1 MPTVPARYADLA
13 RACRAALLAL
23 GSALPATAL
32 ALVHDLLRGRGRVVE
47 VVGVQRRRRRVAGGR
62 RVLHPGSAACN
73 NIAISAVSCINGDR
87 LAVTHVQVQVKV
99 AVGYPGAM
107 PDKSTGT
114 ADYRRADTR
123 ILKGQIKLLQDGG
136 SGDVGGARVPR
147 RALRGDAGGQAAAA
161 GRAGGGGGRTRSL
174 DGPIPGRGRGA
185 TYAPDGQLQALPRV
199 RADAAHGAAPT
210 QRRRVRGPADGGGP
224 GPLPTAEAAARD
236 GRREFDRVHYPLPLT
251 PELSPSPEVLQRT
264 IRRLKQA
271 LAEKE
276 KSSAATGGAGG
287 DSQLAEE
294 NATLREEN
302 RCLKNTLKQ
311 YCDGTREGGNGVL
324 NSTGE
329 LQRELQKDSNAAV
342 QETLAQMVQM
352 KSQLEETQLKNRELL
367 RQLAIARAQA
377 GQQGQRQRPALSGS
391 RGSDLSSRFSRGRS
405 PAVRQQR
412 SPAATMARQQQNS
425 NAVFPTPFQSSS
437 SHYGPSDDE
446 DGGGERTPRS
456 ARRGRPSPRPAFRRF
471 DPTAYQ
477 QEKERKLREARA
489 RSNSR
494 TRPPRSNGG
503 YSSDSSV
510 GGYSSAGSRGSRGS
524 QASSR
529 STRSR
534 SSRLSRERQRE
545 LDARLASPKRAMEP
559 PPLETRRPRAS
570 NNSPL
575 PRSGPPSAR
584 SRSRG
589 RSPLPSPSQNS
600 GIGRQ
605 TTPTGSTASSPR
617 KSSPSVQQT
626 PPQKKLNPQNPVL
639 RRRKQPP
646 QALLDT
652 SADSFSDIDDR
663 LTALQQ
669 FLREAKQGGI
679 GTAGA
684 STAA

>member
-1 MPTVPARYADLA
+1 MEDLETS
-13 RACRAALLAL
+13 AALEFHGA
-23 GSALPATAL
+23 
-32 ALVHDLLRGRGRVVE
+32 RFVVT
-47 VVGVQRRRRRVAGGR
+47 
-62 RVLHPGSAACN
+62 L
-73 NIAISAVSCINGDR
+73 
-87 LAVTHVQVQVKV
+87 QVQQQLLHLQVE
-99 AVGYPGAM
+99 A
-107 PDKSTGT
+107 
-114 ADYRRADTR
+114 AD
-123 ILKGQIKLLQDGG
+123 
-136 SGDVGGARVPR
+136 
-147 RALRGDAGGQAAAA
+147 AAAA
-161 GRAGGGGGRTRSL
+161 PPSVWTGRFPASDIEQLTRQTGNSKRFPVFVQMLLTALHRRSDAVFVDLLTAADLDLYRQRKMQPGTAVEGLTSAGGAASSGSGKRFL
-174 DGPIPGRGRGA
+174 IL
-185 TYAPDGQLQALPRV
+185 TYAV
-199 RADAAHGAAPT
+199 
-210 QRRRVRGPADGGGP
+210 
-224 GPLPTAEAAARD
+224 
-236 GRREFDRVHYPLPLT
+236 EFDRVHYPLSLT

-276 KSSAATGGAGG
+276 NGPTAAGSAAS
-287 DSQLAEE
+287 DSRLADE
-294 NATLREEN
+294 NAVLREEN

-329 LQRELQKDSNAAV
+329 LQRELQASIEENKELIALYQQFREDSAVETARLRTEIKQLRLAAQQNDRTELAKQEQERLETRRKIKDSNAAV

-352 KSQLEETQLKNRELL
+352 KAQLEETQLKNRELL

-377 GQQGQRQRPALSGS
+377 GQQGQRQRPALNGS
-391 RGSDLSSRFSRGRS
+391 RGTDLPSRFSRGRS
-405 PAVRQQR
+405 PASRQQ
-412 SPAATMARQQQNS
+412 
-425 NAVFPTPFQSSS
+425 
-437 SHYGPSDDE
+437 
-446 DGGGERTPRS
+446 RTPRS
-456 ARRGRPSPRPAFRRF
+456 TRRGRPSPRPAFRRF

-477 QEKERKLREARA
+477 QEKERKLREGRA

-510 GGYSSAGSRGSRGS
+510 GGYSSAGSRGS

-534 SSRLSRERQRE
+534 SSRLSRDRQRE
-545 LDARLASPKRAMEP
+545 LDARLASPKRVMEP

-575 PRSGPPSAR
+575 PRSGPPGAR

-589 RSPLPSPSQNS
+589 RSPSPSPSQSS
-600 GIGRQ
+600 GISRQ
-605 TTPTGSTASSPR
+605 ATPRGSAASSPR
-617 KSSPSVQQT
+617 KPVQQT
-626 PPQKKLNPQNPVL
+626 PQKKLNQLNPVL

-679 GTAGA
+679 GAAGA